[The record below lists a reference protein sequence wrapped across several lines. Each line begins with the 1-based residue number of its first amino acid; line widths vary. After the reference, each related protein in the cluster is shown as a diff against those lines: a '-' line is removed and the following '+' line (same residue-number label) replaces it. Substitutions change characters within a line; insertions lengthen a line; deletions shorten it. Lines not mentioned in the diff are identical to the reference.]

1 MNLALRLDLIPL
13 TKNILNDKNISTNSL
28 ASYTIFPAEKLEYP
42 KTFNEETNLIDYE
55 ISTSVPAEIFID
67 NKFLGFSPQ
76 KIKAKKNTKTEIK
89 IVAPYYE
96 VLTKEYSFQRK

>member
-1 MNLALRLDLIPL
+1 M
-13 TKNILNDKNISTNSL
+13 

-67 NKFLGFSPQ
+67 NKFLGFQQ
-76 KIKAKKNTKTEIK
+76 KIKAKEYKN
-89 IVAPYYE
+89 
-96 VLTKEYSFQRK
+96 RN